1 MRRNRRNRT
10 ILDSKGLVEKM
21 LEDTAQTI
29 DNIRYDIE
37 KSIVDYT
44 FVPGKDIIETDD
56 SVIVHVDLPGIKK
69 EDIELNVTEKRMKV
83 KAKFDITNEVEQGSY
98 ITISDRK
105 SGYMRRTVRFPRKVI
120 PEEAEARFEHDVL
133 TVEVPKQEKEESHK
147 VEIK

>member
-1 MRRNRRNRT
+1 MKRNGRNRT
-10 ILDSKGLVEKM
+10 ILDRKGLVEKM

-56 SVIVHVDLPGIKK
+56 SVIVHVDLPGINKK
-69 EDIELNVTEKRMKV
+69 DIELNVTEKRMRV
-83 KAKFDITNEVEQGSY
+83 KAKFDITSEVERGSY
-98 ITISDRK
+98 ITINDQK
-105 SGYMRRTVRFPRKVI
+105 SGLMRRTVRFPKKVI
-120 PEEAEARFEHDVL
+120 PEEADARFDRDVL
-133 TVEVPKQEKEESHK
+133 VVEIPKLEREESVN

>member
-1 MRRNRRNRT
+1 MKRNMRRKT
-10 ILDSKGLVEKM
+10 ILDRKGLVEKM

-44 FVPGKDIIETDD
+44 FVPGKDILETDD

-69 EDIELNVTEKRMKV
+69 EAIELNVTEKKMKV
-83 KAKFDITNEVEQGSY
+83 KANFDIESEIEQGSY
-98 ITISDRK
+98 ITISDNK
-105 SGYMRRTVRFPRKVI
+105 SGVMRRTVRFPKKVI
-120 PEEAEARFEHDVL
+120 PEEANAKFEHGVL
-133 TVEVPKQEKEESHK
+133 IVEVPKQEREESFQ

>member
-133 TVEVPKQEKEESHK
+133 TVEVPKQEKEESYK
-147 VEIK
+147 VDIK